1 MFHTVQ
7 YNNSHN
13 GKSPQNIRHIDPGTP
28 WQFHFH
34 SYYFPLFSSHN
45 RHENNINFLKRN
57 KTAKIVSKLFRT
69 KTRKFSLYL
78 PY

>member
-1 MFHTVQ
+1 MKKYLLLLILIF
-7 YNNSHN
+7 SLEILFA
-13 GKSPQNIRHIDPGTP
+13 KNISVEQAYAI
-28 WQFHFH
+28 
-34 SYYFPLFSSHN
+34 
-45 RHENNINFLKRN
+45 KRN